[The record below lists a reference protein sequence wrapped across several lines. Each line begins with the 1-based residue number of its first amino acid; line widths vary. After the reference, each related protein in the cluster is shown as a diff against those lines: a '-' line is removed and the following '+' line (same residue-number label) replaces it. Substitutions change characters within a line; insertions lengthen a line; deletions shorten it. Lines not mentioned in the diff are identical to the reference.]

1 MKYSRYFN
9 SALLLALITTSSF
22 AKTIEIS
29 KEILKQRDPF
39 KKPIIAVP
47 KEGPQSELEIFPLEK
62 LKMLG
67 VMTGG
72 EHLRAM
78 VQAPN
83 GKTYFVQERM
93 TIGDRKG
100 VIKKITDQEIIVREK
115 VVNVL
120 GIEETVSSTI
130 QLPPDSKQDVK
141 KLTSEKG
148 W

>member
-1 MKYSRYFN
+1 MKKLSLIPVFLACLSS
-9 SALLLALITTSSF
+9 SAI
-22 AKTIEIS
+22 AKIEIS

-39 KKPIIAVP
+39 KKPIISVP
-47 KEGPQSELEIFPLEK
+47 KDGPQTDLEVFPLEK
-62 LKMLG
+62 FQMLG

-78 VQAPN
+78 VLAPN
-83 GKTYFVQERM
+83 GKTYFVQEKM

-100 VIKKITDQEIIVREK
+100 IIKRITDQQIQVRER

-120 GIEETVSSTI
+120 GIEETVNSTI
-130 QLPPDSKQDVK
+130 DLPPESKQDVK
-141 KLTSEKG
+141 KITSEKG